1 MAAVPEGVL
10 PMSEHAFEEWSYGD
24 LETGFQDAALVLDET
39 FVTAGNS
46 HHSME
51 PRSNMAY
58 WENGRCHV
66 FGSGQSQSFNMP
78 VLARL
83 IDEPVENIHYVG
95 EFCGGGFGSKG
106 RSYPVMAIPPLMSKK
121 INRPV
126 MMRISREEEYYL
138 GIARGGLQ
146 GRARLGFREDGRII
160 AADIYLVQDTGPT
173 PGFWDYRAAAFR
185 RNMGLRIDLILA
197 SDAMSSRCT
206 ACTIDI
212 EPRKLERPSDHTPVF
227 AEFRDD

>member
-1 MAAVPEGVL
+1 
-10 PMSEHAFEEWSYGD
+10 
-24 LETGFQDAALVLDET
+24 
-39 FVTAGNS
+39 
-46 HHSME
+46 
-51 PRSNMAY
+51 MAY

-160 AADIYLVQDTGPT
+160 AADIYLVQDAGPT
-173 PGFWDYRAAAFR
+173 PGFWDYRAAAEYAAVTYTR
-185 RNMGLRIDLILA
+185 WPCVCAA
-197 SDAMSSRCT
+197 SRFTQHDT
-206 ACTIDI
+206 ARTAAWSGAKPDGQCHGAP
-212 EPRKLERPSDHTPVF
+212 PRQGPQGVWALTGCRSVRSMPRFMTRSWKNAAFP
-227 AEFRDD
+227 